1 MLAIRRMLG
10 SGKEGTDE
18 VTPRITVVGPSQS
31 SIQFPGLVTWKL
43 DPGTWSQRETEDRGW
58 KITGVSKWH
67 FNLATGLEHL
77 CSCTLGWVMTCH
89 PSFPW
94 VLPKETLGH

>member
-1 MLAIRRMLG
+1 MG

-43 DPGTWSQRETEDRGW
+43 DPGTWSQRETEDRG
-58 KITGVSKWH
+58 GRLQV
-67 FNLATGLEHL
+67 LANGT
-77 CSCTLGWVMTCH
+77 STWQQAWSTC
-89 PSFPW
+89 
-94 VLPKETLGH
+94 VLAHWAGS